1 MKKVVKKLLMW
12 YRKWNVLELTFS
24 TKIWS
29 GLPNIA
35 ILFSA
40 IFGAKDNDGPEG
52 IKPGFDSK

>member
-1 MKKVVKKLLMW
+1 VF
-12 YRKWNVLELTFS
+12 TFS
-24 TKIWS
+24 RKIWS

-40 IFGAKDNDGPEG
+40 IFGAKDNDGSEG